1 MIKKMAK
8 FLLPWFAASQLSL
21 GVSYFSSIA
30 VGQMGAVQLASHAA
44 CYQLINMPA
53 NLIFILCILGLVLS
67 AIMQEKGSIKAGMGF
82 HIGFVAPAMGI
93 SFLYY
98 AALLLAPNVFLT
110 IYHISPEFIEISKS
124 QLISAS
130 ATMLICMLI
139 FLPIGQLALR
149 KYSLLATLLV
159 AGGLMLTAAILPI
172 LALTLKLGIQMIGIS
187 DALLLFIRFIL
198 PFAFISIPAYRGA
211 FAPQQPAESIAVG

>member
-30 VGQMGAVQLASHAA
+30 VGHMGAVQLAGHSISS
-44 CYQLINMPA
+44 QLINLPA
-53 NLIFILCILGLVLS
+53 NLIFVLCILGLVLS
-67 AIMQEKGSIKAGMGF
+67 AIMQEKGKIKAGMAF
-82 HIGFVAPAMGI
+82 HISFVASAMGI
-93 SFLYY
+93 VFLYY
-98 AALLLAPNVFLT
+98 AALLLAPNAFLVT
-110 IYHISPEFIEISKS
+110 FESNPEIMAIGKS

-130 ATMLICMLI
+130 ATMLICLLI

-159 AGGLMLTAAILPI
+159 AGGLMLTAVLLPI

-211 FAPQQPAESIAVG
+211 FAPQQPESIAVG